1 MTTQVDETRPREV
14 KRKLTAILSADVK
27 GYSRLMG
34 EDEEATVRTLN
45 AYKEVMTNL
54 IQQHHGRVVDAPGDN
69 VLAEFASVVD
79 AVRCAVE
86 IQKELKTRNTELPE
100 NRRMEFRIGVNLG
113 DVIEDGEQILG
124 DGVNIAARLE
134 SLSEAGGICI
144 SGTAFDHVRNKVN
157 LGYEYLGEQ
166 TVKNI
171 ALPVRVYKVM
181 MEPEAAGKV
190 IAAEKVKVKQWQKAA
205 LGLVVAVI
213 VVVAAIVIWKL
224 YTPPVSQPE
233 VASKEKITV
242 APSEK
247 PSVTVPTS
255 PTPSVEPAPKEKVT
269 PPLPEKVVKPA
280 PAPPPRF
287 EVASKEKMAFPLPDL
302 PSIAVLPFVNMSE
315 DPKQEYLCDGLS
327 EDIITALCKVGNLF
341 VISRESSFSYKGK
354 RVKVR
359 QVAEELGVRYVLEGS
374 IRKVGEKI
382 RINAQLIDAIKG
394 HHLWADRFDRELKD
408 IFAVQDKI
416 IKEIITALQVQ
427 LTEGEEA
434 HIHSKGTENL
444 QAFLRLSEARTHLAQ
459 NTKESN
465 VKARE
470 LIEQTITMDP
480 NYAAAYFAL
489 SWSTVLDVW
498 LGASKSPKESLMKAM
513 ELSKR
518 AIELDNT
525 LASAQGFIGFIFTM
539 MREQDKGVAEAQKA
553 VELDPRSAYA
563 RFCLGFSLNFAGRPE
578 EGQPHLE
585 KAVRLNPFGSPNFYH
600 HLGVSYRETGQ
611 YDKAIAAQKRAL
623 QIAPN
628 DVFAYIVLASSYMYA
643 GREDEARAAAA
654 EILRIDP
661 SFSLERLAGANPMKD
676 PAKRERYFN
685 SLRKAGLK

>member
-1 MTTQVDETRPREV
+1 VM
-14 KRKLTAILSADVK
+14 LS
-27 GYSRLMG
+27 
-34 EDEEATVRTLN
+34 
-45 AYKEVMTNL
+45 L
-54 IQQHHGRVVDAPGDN
+54 IQQQRGRVVDAPGDN
-69 VLAEFASVVD
+69 VLAEFGSVVD

-86 IQKELKTRNTELPE
+86 TQKELKNRNAQLPE

-113 DVIEDGEQILG
+113 DVVEDGEQILG

-144 SGTAFDHVRNKVN
+144 SGTAYDQVENKLG
-157 LGYEYLGEQ
+157 LGYQFLGEQ
-166 TVKNI
+166 IVKNI
-171 ALPVRVYKVM
+171 AKPVRVYKVL
-181 MEPEAAGKV
+181 MEPGAAGKV
-190 IAAEKVKVKQWQKAA
+190 IGKKKPRQQQRATIGVAAV
-205 LGLVVAVI
+205 LIVA
-213 VVVAAIVIWKL
+213 VAAIVIWKL
-224 YTPPVSQPE
+224 YAPPVPQPE
-233 VASKEKITV
+233 ITSKEKITV
-242 APSEK
+242 PQPEK
-247 PSVTVPTS
+247 PSATVPI
-255 PTPSVEPAPKEKVT
+255 PPGPSAEPAPKEKVT
-269 PPLPEKVVKPA
+269 PSPEKATKPTPPPA
-280 PAPPPRF
+280 PKI
-287 EVASKEKMAFPLPDL
+287 EVASKEKMAFLLPDK
-302 PSIAVLPFVNMSE
+302 PSIAVLPFANLGE
-315 DPKQEYLCDGLS
+315 DPKLEYLGDGLS
-327 EDIITALCKVGNLF
+327 DDITTALCKVGNLF

-374 IRKVGEKI
+374 VRKVGDKV
-382 RINAQLIDAIKG
+382 RITAQLIDAVKG
-394 HHLWADRFDRELKD
+394 HHLWAERFDRELRD

-434 HIHSKGTENL
+434 HIHSKGTEKL
-444 QAFLRLSEARTHLAQ
+444 EAFLRLSEARAYLSQ

-470 LIEQTITMDP
+470 LIEHALALDP
-480 NYAAAYFAL
+480 NYGAAYFAL
-489 SWSTVLDVW
+489 SWSTCLDVW

-513 ELSKR
+513 ELARK

-539 MREQDKGVAEAQKA
+539 MREQEKGVVEAQKA
-553 VELDPRSAYA
+553 VDLDPGSAYA

-585 KAVRLNPFGSPNFYH
+585 KAVRLNPFGSANFYH

-611 YDKAIAAQKRAL
+611 YDKAIAVYKRAL

-628 DVFAYIVLASSYMYA
+628 DVFAYLGLASSNMYA

-654 EILRIDP
+654 EVLRIDP
-661 SFSLERLAGANPMKD
+661 NFSLERFSVANPMKD
-676 PAKRERYFN
+676 PAKKERWIS

>member
-1 MTTQVDETRPREV
+1 MTTQEV

-34 EDEEATVRTLN
+34 KDEVGTIQTLN
-45 AYKEVMTNL
+45 TYKEVMVNL
-54 IQQHHGRVVDAPGDN
+54 VQHHHGRVVDATGDN
-69 VLAEFASVVD
+69 LMAEFASVVD
-79 AVRCAVE
+79 AVQCAVE
-86 IQKELKTRNTELPE
+86 IQKELKTRNAELPE
-100 NRRMEFRIGVNLG
+100 NRRMEFRIGINLG
-113 DVIEDGEQILG
+113 DVIEEEGRIYG
-124 DGVNIAARLE
+124 DGVNIAARIE

-144 SGTAFDHVRNKVN
+144 SGTAFDQVKNKLA
-157 LGYEYLGEQ
+157 LGYQYLGEQ

-171 ALPVRVYKVM
+171 AEPIRIYRVL
-181 MEPEAAGKV
+181 MEPEAVGKV
-190 IAAEKVKVKQWQKAA
+190 IGEKRIKPRPWQRTAV
-205 LGLVVAVI
+205 GIVVVVI
-213 VVVAAIVIWKL
+213 VAVAAIVIWKF
-224 YTPPVSQPE
+224 YSPSTPQPE
-233 VASKEKITV
+233 LTSKEKIT
-242 APSEK
+242 ATLPEK
-247 PSVTVPTS
+247 PSAT
-255 PTPSVEPAPKEKVT
+255 TPPSTEVAPKEKITPLVAEKVSKTVT
-269 PPLPEKVVKPA
+269 PSPSKT
-280 PAPPPRF
+280 
-287 EVASKEKMAFPLPDL
+287 EVASKDRMAFPLPDK
-302 PSIAVLPFVNMSE
+302 PSIAVLPFVNISD

-327 EDIITALCKVGNLF
+327 EDITTALCKVGNLF

-374 IRKVGEKI
+374 VRKVGDKV
-382 RINAQLIDAIKG
+382 RITAQLIDAIKG
-394 HHLWADRFDRELKD
+394 HHLWAEHFDRELRD

-416 IKEIITALQVQ
+416 TKEIITALQVQ

-444 QAFLRLSEARTHLAQ
+444 EAFLRLSEARTYLSQ

-470 LIEQTITMDP
+470 LIEQAIALDP
-480 NYAAAYFAL
+480 KYGAAYFAL
-489 SWSTVLDVW
+489 SWSTCLDVW

-513 ELSKR
+513 ELARK

-539 MREQDKGVAEAQKA
+539 MREQEKGVVEAQKA

-563 RFCLGFSLNFAGRPE
+563 RFCLGFSLNYAGRPE
-578 EGQPHLE
+578 EGFPHLE
-585 KAVRLNPFGSPNFYH
+585 KAVRLNPFGSPNFWH
-600 HLGVSYRETGQ
+600 HLGVGYRETGQ
-611 YDKAIAAQKRAL
+611 YNKAIAAQKRAL

-661 SFSLERLAGANPMKD
+661 DFSLERLAGANPMKD
-676 PAKRERYFN
+676 PAKKERFID

>member
-1 MTTQVDETRPREV
+1 MTTQEV

-34 EDEEATVRTLN
+34 EDEKGTVRTLN
-45 AYKEVMTNL
+45 TYKEVMTGL
-54 IQQHHGRVVDAPGDN
+54 IQHHRGRVVDAPGDN

-79 AVRCAVE
+79 AVECAAE
-86 IQKELKTRNTELPE
+86 IQKELKTRNAELPE

-144 SGTAFDHVRNKVN
+144 SGTAFDQVRNKLD

-166 TVKNI
+166 TVKTI
-171 ALPVRVYKVM
+171 ALPVRVYKVL
-181 MEPEAAGKV
+181 MEPGAAGKV
-190 IAAEKVKVKQWQKAA
+190 IGEKKPRQHQRATI
-205 LGLVVAVI
+205 GVAVVLI
-213 VVVAAIVIWKL
+213 VAVAAIVIWKL
-224 YTPPVSQPE
+224 YVPPVPQPKIT
-233 VASKEKITV
+233 SKEKITV
-242 APSEK
+242 PQPEK
-247 PSVTVPTS
+247 PSATP
-255 PTPSVEPAPKEKVT
+255 PIPPGPSVETTPKEKVT
-269 PPLPEKVVKPA
+269 PPTPEKVSKPTPPTA
-280 PAPPPRF
+280 PKI
-287 EVASKEKMAFPLPDL
+287 EVASKEKMAFPLPDK
-302 PSIAVLPFVNMSE
+302 PSIAVLPFANLGE
-315 DPKQEYLCDGLS
+315 DPKLEYLGDGLS
-327 EDIITALCKVGNLF
+327 EDITTALCKVGNLF

-354 RVKVR
+354 RVKMR

-374 IRKVGEKI
+374 VRKVGDKV
-382 RINAQLIDAIKG
+382 RITAQLIDAVKG
-394 HHLWADRFDRELKD
+394 HHLWAERFDRELRD

-434 HIHSKGTENL
+434 HIHSKGTEKL
-444 QAFLRLSEARTHLAQ
+444 EAFLRLSEARAYLSQ

-470 LIEQTITMDP
+470 LIEHALALDP
-480 NYAAAYFAL
+480 NYGAGYFAL
-489 SWSTVLDVW
+489 SWSTCLDVW

-513 ELSKR
+513 ELARK
-518 AIELDNT
+518 AIELDKT

-539 MREQDKGVAEAQKA
+539 MREQEKGVVEAQKA
-553 VELDPRSAYA
+553 VDLDPGSAYA

-585 KAVRLNPFGSPNFYH
+585 KAVRLNPFGSANFWH

-611 YDKAIAAQKRAL
+611 YDKAIAVYKRAL

-628 DVFAYIVLASSYMYA
+628 DVFAYLGLTSSYMYA

-654 EILRIDP
+654 EVLRTDP
-661 SFSLERLAGANPMKD
+661 NFSLERLSGAIPMKD
-676 PAKRERYFN
+676 QAKKERWIS